1 MSEIHRAE
9 PKVLDALDGLARVR
23 FLVEAIHM
31 MANALHQRE
40 ECNAFQRVAEVTKDE
55 IELVR
60 VALGDTDDG
69 EAE

>member
-1 MSEIHRAE
+1 MSKIHRAE
-9 PKVLDALDGLARVR
+9 PKVLEALDGLARVR
-23 FLVEAIHM
+23 FLVEAVFM

-40 ECNAFQRVAEVTKDE
+40 ECNAFQRVAEVTRDE

-60 VALGDTDDG
+60 VALGDTDEG